1 MEEFKVPTTPIE
13 AELQLADGR
22 VLRGTVFV
30 PASTSVHSTFKRLDE
45 WVNEASA
52 FFPFRVE
59 KAEGAELVGKRSVTR
74 LSVPAPTTADADLP
88 TGVERRHV
96 IVEAAGSRF
105 EGDIL
110 LDMPDH
116 QRRVLDYV
124 NQPGSFLSL
133 HDGET
138 VHLIQKDKIVRIV
151 QSAS

>member
-1 MEEFKVPTTPIE
+1 MEEFRVPTTAVE
-13 AELQLADGR
+13 AELQLADGH
-22 VLRGTVFV
+22 VLRGAVFV

-45 WVNEASA
+45 WINEPAP

-59 KAEGAELVGKRSVTR
+59 KAAGAELVGKRAVTR

-88 TGVERRHV
+88 TDVERCRV
-96 IVEAAGSRF
+96 VVEAAGSRF

-110 LDMPDH
+110 LDMPNH

-124 NQPGSFLSL
+124 NQPVSFLSL

-151 QSAS
+151 Q